1 MRGKFNVG
9 LLILIY
15 LLVVPVLAFGA
26 QKFGVIFDVKGDAS
40 IKSSTGKVIELKKS
54 KHILRAVNVG
64 DTVQVNGPGK
74 VLIVSIKDKKGYEV
88 LSDTTAKVEQTKLAK
103 LNGTINVK
111 EGYSVPTGSSKGP
124 LGAIVLRNTIREICI
139 KTLSP
144 LNTAVLSI
152 TPTLKWKNS
161 CEGTKEVSVKVIKGR
176 SIIYETTI
184 DKSTAVIPAGI
195 LKESQTYRWLVDG
208 GPVNGIMGGTFS
220 TLEKEA
226 TDMIQTKKA
235 EFDQNSN
242 FPERLSYLFML
253 MEENLFELADVEITR
268 LKSDFPNNKYIQEL
282 K

>member
-1 MRGKFNVG
+1 MKGRFNVG
-9 LLILIY
+9 LLILIC

-26 QKFGVIFDVKGDAS
+26 QKFGIIFDVKGDAS
-40 IKSSTGKVIELKKS
+40 IKSVTGKITQLKKS
-54 KHILRAVNVG
+54 KHILRAVKVG

-74 VLIVSIKDKKGYEV
+74 VLIVSTKDKKGYEV

-103 LNGTINVK
+103 LSGTINVK

-139 KTLSP
+139 
-144 LNTAVLSI
+144 NTAVLSV

-161 CEGTKEVSVKVIKGR
+161 CEGSKEVSVKVIKGR
-176 SIIYETTI
+176 SIIYETTT

-195 LKESQTYRWLVDG
+195 LKEGQTYRWLVDG
-208 GPVNGIMGGTFS
+208 GPVNGIMGGTFF
-220 TLEKEA
+220 TTEKEA
-226 TDMIQTKKA
+226 SDMIISKKV
-235 EFDQNSN
+235 ELDQNSN

-268 LKSDFPNNKYIQEL
+268 LKNDFPNNKYIQEL